1 MIPRWF
7 KKIIQDSSSN
17 INMHQ
22 HDMHEQKQSFAY
34 CKPKAPQTRQLHWF
48 GTFIFQSF
56 RCLKIN
62 QPWWQCRWF
71 PMIPWWYD
79 ATMPVTRERTSTK
92 AACRAM
98 GSMECRVAKAH
109 GRNDTERAV
118 SKALVFD
125 GNVEREGKRW
135 LCIDAWEW
143 RIANVSK
150 GLSSGL
156 EFSSDACSFHFFSTS
171 VTSQ

>member
-1 MIPRWF
+1 
-7 KKIIQDSSSN
+7 
-17 INMHQ
+17 
-22 HDMHEQKQSFAY
+22 
-34 CKPKAPQTRQLHWF
+34 
-48 GTFIFQSF
+48 
-56 RCLKIN
+56 
-62 QPWWQCRWF
+62 
-71 PMIPWWYD
+71 
-79 ATMPVTRERTSTK
+79 MPVTRHQTSTK

-125 GNVEREGKRW
+125 GNVKGKVKRW

-143 RIANVSK
+143 RIADVSARFIMG
-150 GLSSGL
+150 GLSFL
-156 EFSSDACSFHFFSTS
+156 FHACSSFHFFSTS